1 MLNNG
6 DSVSRVFSVGSIRL
20 SARSPRGTHLLVVL
34 GGGGSHCSDCLL
46 ATTPKQK
53 MLPFRPLLN
62 RPGSIVEFPE
72 PETLKLCGHKRSPN
86 K

>member
-1 MLNNG
+1 MG
-6 DSVSRVFSVGSIRL
+6 IRFPGFFQWVRFDCQL
-20 SARSPRGTHLLVVL
+20 GRPVVPICLLFWV
-34 GGGGSHCSDCLL
+34 GGGSHCSDCLL
-46 ATTPKQK
+46 GTTPKQK